1 MFQYADV
8 EKAAFNPH
16 SVAHWGLEDPILLN
30 LEDGTL
36 KINLFSRSNPIY
48 QMNTEGTCLKK
59 LMIKFKWG
67 HCVNL
72 TMCFKQREP
81 IQNYLVSVF
90 FETKGTG

>member
-16 SVAHWGLEDPILLN
+16 SVAHWGLKDPILLN

-48 QMNTEGTCLKK
+48 QMNTEGTCL
-59 LMIKFKWG
+59 
-67 HCVNL
+67 NL